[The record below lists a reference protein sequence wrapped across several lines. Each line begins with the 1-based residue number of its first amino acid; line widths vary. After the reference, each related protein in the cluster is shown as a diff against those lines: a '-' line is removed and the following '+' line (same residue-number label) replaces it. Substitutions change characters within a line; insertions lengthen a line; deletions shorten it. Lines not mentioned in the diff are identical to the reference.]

1 MISEYMT
8 EAHRQCDDHFAQ
20 AEESA
25 ANGQLDEALK
35 AFNQFHLEME
45 AHFSKEEKIL
55 FPAFEQAT
63 GMTAGPTQV
72 MRMEH
77 TQMSSLL
84 DEMLQSLTAQDS
96 EQYLG
101 LGETLLILMQQHNM
115 KEEQILYP
123 MADKSLASNNET
135 VLAQMQAL

>member
-8 EAHRQCDDHFAQ
+8 QAHRQCDEHFAQ
-20 AEESA
+20 AEENA

-35 AFNQFHLEME
+35 AFSQFQLEME
-45 AHFSKEEKIL
+45 AHFSKEENIL

-77 TQMSSLL
+77 TQMRSLL
-84 DEMLQSLTAQDS
+84 EEMLQSLNDKDS
-96 EQYLG
+96 DQYLG

-123 MADKSLASNNET
+123 MADKTLAANNQM